1 MNRPK
6 TSQVRDFEARTATAL
21 GLGYSP
27 QDQGVTVRPAS
38 SSLFCISSADRY
50 KTIEDRR
57 NTPTSPYRFT
67 ITKNE
72 SLLNGFMSRLALTEV
87 KFSWGIA
94 NVLVSAGTNTIQI
107 TSGPTTDVITLPE
120 GFYSITKHTAE
131 QLVESY
137 CKTFGIKYKIIRL
150 GNVVG
155 KSDNKVSK
163 KKNALQFLLN
173 EIKSNNKINLYNE
186 GQFYRDYIDVEDVV
200 DVIKFII
207 DNGEN
212 SEVYNLASGV
222 PVLFKDIIDYAYNQ
236 LNSTS
241 EIGVMEPTDFHK
253 LVQVESMYLD
263 TTKLNNLGF
272 KPSKNIYQI
281 IDNLI
286 K

>member
-1 MNRPK
+1 MNNISVFGGTGFVGSTFCRKYPNSIIISRNETK
-6 TSQVRDFEARTATAL
+6 PATNNIL
-21 GLGYSP
+21 YLIS
-27 QDQGVTVRPAS
+27 TVDNYNVLTNPHIDIDTNLVHLMKVLENCKDIDAT
-38 SSLFCISSADRY
+38 FTFISSWFVY
-50 KTIEDRR
+50 GKTEL
-57 NTPTSPYRFT
+57 PA
-67 ITKNE
+67 NE
-72 SLLNGFMSRLALTEV
+72 NSICNP
-87 KFSWGIA
+87 K
-94 NVLVSAGTNTIQI
+94 
-107 TSGPTTDVITLPE
+107 

-137 CKTFGIKYKIIRL
+137 CKTFNIKYKIIRL

-155 KSDNKVSK
+155 KNDSKVSK

-173 EIKSNNKINLYNE
+173 EIKENNKINLYNE
-186 GQFYRDYIDVEDVV
+186 GQFYRDYIDVEDVA
-200 DVIKFII
+200 DGIKFIM
-207 DNGEN
+207 DNGHN
-212 SEVYNLASGV
+212 SEIYNLASGI

-272 KPSKNIYQI
+272 KPAKNIYQI

>member
-1 MNRPK
+1 MSK
-6 TSQVRDFEARTATAL
+6 ISVFGGTGFIGSAFYKKYSGSIVIDRDEIKPATNDIL
-21 GLGYSP
+21 YLIS
-27 QDQGVTVRPAS
+27 TVDNYNVLTNPHIDIETN
-38 SSLFCISSADRY
+38 LVHLMKVLENCKDTDTTFTFISSWFVY
-50 KTIEDRR
+50 GKTELPANENSIC
-57 NTPTSPYRFT
+57 SP
-67 ITKNE
+67 K
-72 SLLNGFMSRLALTEV
+72 
-87 KFSWGIA
+87 
-94 NVLVSAGTNTIQI
+94 
-107 TSGPTTDVITLPE
+107 
-120 GFYSITKHTAE
+120 GFYSITKYAAE

-137 CKTFGIKYKIIRL
+137 CKTFNIKYKIIRL

-155 KSDNKVSK
+155 KSDSKVSK

-173 EIKSNNKINLYNE
+173 EIKLNNKINLYNE

-200 DVIKFII
+200 EGIKFIM

-212 SEVYNLASGV
+212 NEIYNLASGV
-222 PVLFKDIIDYAYNQ
+222 PILFKDIIEYAYTQ

-281 IDNLI
+281 INNLI

>member
-1 MNRPK
+1 MNKISVFGGTGFVGSVFCEKYPD
-6 TSQVRDFEARTATAL
+6 SIIIDRDGTNPATNNIL
-21 GLGYSP
+21 YLIS
-27 QDQGVTVRPAS
+27 TVDNYNVLTNPHIDIETNLVHLMKVLENCKDIDAT
-38 SSLFCISSADRY
+38 FTFISSWFVYGKA
-50 KTIEDRR
+50 EL
-57 NTPTSPYRFT
+57 PA
-67 ITKNE
+67 NE
-72 SLLNGFMSRLALTEV
+72 NSICNP
-87 KFSWGIA
+87 K
-94 NVLVSAGTNTIQI
+94 
-107 TSGPTTDVITLPE
+107 

-155 KSDNKVSK
+155 KSDNKISK

-173 EIKSNNKINLYNE
+173 EIKENNKINLYNE
-186 GQFYRDYIDVEDVV
+186 GQFYRDYIDVEDVA
-200 DVIKFII
+200 DGIKFII

-212 SEVYNLASGV
+212 NEIYNLSSGI
-222 PVLFKDIIDYAYNQ
+222 PVLFKGIIDYAYAR

-272 KPSKNIYQI
+272 KPSKNIHQI

-286 K
+286 E

>member
-1 MNRPK
+1 VYGKTELPANENSICNPK
-6 TSQVRDFEARTATAL
+6 
-21 GLGYSP
+21 
-27 QDQGVTVRPAS
+27 
-38 SSLFCISSADRY
+38 
-50 KTIEDRR
+50 
-57 NTPTSPYRFT
+57 
-67 ITKNE
+67 
-72 SLLNGFMSRLALTEV
+72 
-87 KFSWGIA
+87 
-94 NVLVSAGTNTIQI
+94 
-107 TSGPTTDVITLPE
+107 
-120 GFYSITKHTAE
+120 GFYSITKHAAE

-155 KSDNKVSK
+155 KNDSKVSK

-186 GQFYRDYIDVEDVV
+186 GQFYRDYIDVEDVAEG
-200 DVIKFII
+200 IKFII

-212 SEVYNLASGV
+212 NEVYNLASGV

-263 TTKLNNLGF
+263 TTKLNDLGF
-272 KPSKNIYQI
+272 KPSKHIYQI

>member
-1 MNRPK
+1 MDKISVFGGTGFIGSAFCKKYSDSIIMGRDEIDPATNNILYLISTVDNYNVLTNPHIDIETNLVHLMKVLENCKDRDVTFTFISSWFVYGK
-6 TSQVRDFEARTATAL
+6 TEL
-21 GLGYSP
+21 
-27 QDQGVTVRPAS
+27 PAS
-38 SSLFCISSADRY
+38 ENSACNP
-50 KTIEDRR
+50 K
-57 NTPTSPYRFT
+57 
-67 ITKNE
+67 
-72 SLLNGFMSRLALTEV
+72 
-87 KFSWGIA
+87 
-94 NVLVSAGTNTIQI
+94 
-107 TSGPTTDVITLPE
+107 
-120 GFYSITKHTAE
+120 GFYSITKHAAE
-131 QLVESY
+131 QLLESY
-137 CKTFGIKYKIIRL
+137 CKTFNIKYKIIRL

-155 KSDNKVSK
+155 KNDSKVSK

-173 EIKSNNKINLYNE
+173 ELKENNKINLYNN
-186 GQFYRDYIDVEDVV
+186 GQFYRDYIDVEDVA
-200 DVIKFII
+200 DGIKFII

-212 SEVYNLASGV
+212 NEVYNLSSGI
-222 PVLFKDIIDYAYNQ
+222 PVLFKGIIDYAYTR

>member
-1 MNRPK
+1 MSNISIFGGTGFIGSAFYKKYPD
-6 TSQVRDFEARTATAL
+6 SIIMGRDEVNPATNNIL
-21 GLGYSP
+21 YLISTVDNYNVLTNP
-27 QDQGVTVRPAS
+27 YIDIETNLVHLMKVLENCKDRDVT
-38 SSLFCISSADRY
+38 FTFISSWFVY
-50 KTIEDRR
+50 GKTGL
-57 NTPTSPYRFT
+57 PA
-67 ITKNE
+67 NE
-72 SLLNGFMSRLALTEV
+72 NSICNP
-87 KFSWGIA
+87 K
-94 NVLVSAGTNTIQI
+94 
-107 TSGPTTDVITLPE
+107 
-120 GFYSITKHTAE
+120 GFYSITKYAAE
-131 QLVESY
+131 QLLESY
-137 CKTFGIKYKIIRL
+137 CKTFDIKYKIIRL

-155 KSDNKVSK
+155 KNDNKVSK

-173 EIKSNNKINLYNE
+173 EIKENNKINLYNK
-186 GQFYRDYIDVEDVV
+186 GQFYRDYIDVEDVA
-200 DVIKFII
+200 DGIKFII

-222 PVLFKDIIDYAYNQ
+222 PVLFKDIIDYAYSQ